1 MKDLLKSLKDNATSR
16 LNNPIIGAFVLSWMF
31 LNINGVARFILESNQ
46 GKLDI
51 IKNKRWGVT
60 DDLLIP
66 FLVSV
71 GYLVILPVLNTIY
84 SFIHDN
90 CIDKIRDENSNKAQ
104 KDAFVRR
111 KETVCAKI
119 ESTDEYVVKLKEKE
133 LELWAG
139 QKLEL
144 ISEIINLK
152 GKYAKLLSD
161 FELKSKEFR
170 ADNNKLSLSVAQ
182 LEHTNQRLSAQDS
195 EQRDYIGRV
204 VANLDKALN
213 SLENKIVSD
222 TRFDEIEK
230 IRNEISDVRNKF
242 YLWDGDIPF

>member
-1 MKDLLKSLKDNATSR
+1 MKDVLKSLKDNATSR

-31 LNINGVARFILESNQ
+31 FNINGVARFILESNQ

-51 IKNKRWGVT
+51 IKNKSWGVT

-66 FLVSV
+66 FSVSV
-71 GYLVILPVLNTIY
+71 GYLVILPILNTLY
-84 SFIHDN
+84 SFRHDN
-90 CIDKIRDENSNKAQ
+90 CIDQVRDRNSNKAQ
-104 KDAFVRR
+104 KDAFIRR

-119 ESTDEYVVKLKEKE
+119 ESTDEYVVKLKDKE

-144 ISEIINLK
+144 IREIINLK

-170 ADNNKLSLSVAQ
+170 ADNNKLSLSIAQ
-182 LEHTNQRLSAQDS
+182 LEHTN
-195 EQRDYIGRV
+195 
-204 VANLDKALN
+204 
-213 SLENKIVSD
+213 
-222 TRFDEIEK
+222 
-230 IRNEISDVRNKF
+230 
-242 YLWDGDIPF
+242 